1 MTVIKLLTAL
11 FVLSFAAPN
20 IQISD
25 AWMRPNGEGMNTAV
39 FAKIQNNSDKPDTLF
54 AVGSD
59 LAKTV
64 EIHESYEKDGKM
76 KMRKIDYL
84 VIPAKKRVEMKPGGL
99 HIMLIKLNKDIRKG
113 DKHELTFK
121 FRKAGSIKVKMAAS
135 DKAPSTKNQ

>member
-1 MTVIKLLTAL
+1 MTLIKILTTL
-11 FVLSFAAPN
+11 FVLSVSAPK
-20 IQISD
+20 IQITD
-25 AWMRPNGEGMNTAV
+25 AWMRPNGEGMNTAA
-39 FAKIQNNSDKPDTLF
+39 FAKIYNNSDKADTLF

-84 VIPAKKRVEMKPGGL
+84 VIPAKKSVEMKPGGL

-113 DKHELTFK
+113 EKHELTFK
-121 FRKAGSIKVKMAAS
+121 FRKGGSIKVKMAAS

>member
-1 MTVIKLLTAL
+1 MTVIKLLTAV